1 SEIIMDIRKFFQTK
15 RPAANK
21 SELPSP
27 KKPHGCDMKNDDNRS
42 DRHKSPNQNIIVK
55 EKETRD
61 TFVAP
66 CTSLKS
72 EHVTSELSESDKL
85 LHDIGN
91 YIELNNILR
100 LNDAEKYDLL
110 TNPWNPDKT
119 YNFKN
124 DLGENQNRCFRL
136 EWLYQYPWLAYSKK
150 LKDLQLND
158 ANNELIVKNRDKLRS
173 IISSIVFCG
182 THDLA
187 LRGKQSDSGNFQDLL
202 KFRIEAGDSVLEEHF
217 KTCTVRTKYT
227 SHRVQNELLNICG
240 LVIRKNIIEKINN
253 ENTIA
258 FSLLADETADIS
270 GIEQLS
276 IGVRFVE
283 KNNDSVS
290 TRICEEFLGF
300 VPLEKLNAEHIA
312 LEILSFCKRNDI
324 NMSKLV
330 GLGFDGCSTM
340 AGTEGGVQRLIR
352 DKHNKA
358 LFFHCASHRLNLVV
372 NDLNIVR
379 GVQNT
384 VGTIKDV
391 IKFFRESTLRR
402 NLICNIPMLCETRW
416 SAKYKSIRVFSENFI
431 EIKKVLDSL
440 PTNAEVNR
448 ATRARAQQL
457 SSATSETSFIVCM
470 QIIAKYSAMLEPVTN
485 ALQGISVDMISV
497 QKHVNILLDTFR
509 RHRESD
515 LDSTFDIIFKTA
527 TAVAQHFEVKFKI
540 PRIV

>member
-1 SEIIMDIRKFFQTK
+1 
-15 RPAANK
+15 
-21 SELPSP
+21 
-27 KKPHGCDMKNDDNRS
+27 
-42 DRHKSPNQNIIVK
+42 
-55 EKETRD
+55 
-61 TFVAP
+61 
-66 CTSLKS
+66 
-72 EHVTSELSESDKL
+72 
-85 LHDIGN
+85 
-91 YIELNNILR
+91 
-100 LNDAEKYDLL
+100 LL
-110 TNPWNPDKT
+110 TSPWNLDKT
-119 YNFKN
+119 YNFKD

-150 LKDLQLND
+150 LKGALCVHCILFRPSIKRGVQGAFIITAFTKYKDFHDSAKKHSQTEWHKEAIMKSKLFSDVITNKKKSIDLQLND

-182 THDLA
+182 THDLV

-290 TRICEEFLGF
+290 IRICEEFLGF

-340 AGTEGGVQRLIR
+340 AGTEGGIQRLIR
-352 DKHNKA
+352 DKHNKT

-372 NDLNIVR
+372 NDLNIVC

-470 QIIAKYSAMLEPVTN
+470 QIIAKYSAMLEPVQ
-485 ALQGISVDMISV
+485 LM
-497 QKHVNILLDTFR
+497 L
-509 RHRESD
+509 
-515 LDSTFDIIFKTA
+515 FK
-527 TAVAQHFEVKFKI
+527 VFLWI
-540 PRIV
+540 